1 MFVEETE
8 EYKIQVGRN
17 AEENDLLVRSASPE
31 DMWFHLL
38 NHPSPH
44 GILSGTINDE
54 TIQRTA
60 HWVKHFSKVKSFASI
75 RVEYVACKYVVPT
88 EKKGEVTLQKKPK
101 IVYATSHPSRP

>member
-17 AEENDLLVRSASPE
+17 AEENDTLVRMANPE

-44 GILSGTINDE
+44 AILTGTINDE
-54 TIQRTA
+54 TIQRA
-60 HWVKHFSKVKSFASI
+60 ANWVKHFSKAKSFASI
-75 RVEYVACKYVVPT
+75 RVEYIPCKYVFPT
-88 EKKGEVTLQKKPK
+88 DKKGEVTLQKKPK
-101 IVYATSHPSRP
+101 IVIAMKIPS